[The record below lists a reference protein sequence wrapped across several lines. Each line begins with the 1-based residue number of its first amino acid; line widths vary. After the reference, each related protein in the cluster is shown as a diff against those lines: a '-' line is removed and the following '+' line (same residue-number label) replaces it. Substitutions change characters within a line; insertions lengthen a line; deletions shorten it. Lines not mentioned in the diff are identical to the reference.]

1 MDFQRHCSS
10 AIGAPFLYPYCGCSL
25 FPGLT
30 SVCSQSKGARKT
42 VTKIENLNNEK
53 IKIKGIAEEGHKK
66 GHVTNQVIHQ
76 KVDFTNNN
84 MCTSFN
90 DKT

>member
-1 MDFQRHCSS
+1 M
-10 AIGAPFLYPYCGCSL
+10 
-25 FPGLT
+25 
-30 SVCSQSKGARKT
+30 
-42 VTKIENLNNEK
+42 TKIENLNNEK